1 LTFRPRYGLFEPTVK
16 QFRTTN
22 AAADFPSGISNA
34 IRDVFDD
41 FASVYLDDQLTYGDS
56 DEEPI
61 GHVKW
66 IMQRL
71 LVAGL
76 YLKPEKCKFHKEKV
90 MYLGL
95 MISTKG
101 ISMDDDKVET
111 VWNRSRVKKPTN

>member
-1 LTFRPRYGLFEPTVK
+1 VK
-16 QFRTTN
+16 QFGTTN
-22 AAADFPSGISNA
+22 AAADFPVGISNA
-34 IRDVFDD
+34 IREVLDD
-41 FASVYLDDQLTYGDS
+41 FASVNLDDQLTYGDS
-56 DEEPI
+56 EEEPI

-71 LVAGL
+71 LEAGL

-111 VWNRSRVKKPTN
+111 VWNCSRVKKPKNGRLNSLVEVQ